1 MALIGIDLSGNL
13 SSIIQ
18 LAYFASFFILMFYGQ
33 RIQMSMMLVSVRRN
47 LGKLEKL
54 RTTAHNS
61 VLNSA
66 LRFKGDKK
74 AVETRIDRLTGS
86 FAIQR
91 VNMDLAGIVSKLEN
105 VINTYDHN
113 LRTEVKTMA
122 T

>member
-33 RIQMSMMLVSVRRN
+33 RIQMSMMLVSVKRN

-54 RTTAHNS
+54 RKKFHNS

-66 LRFKGDKK
+66 LRFKG
-74 AVETRIDRLTGS
+74 AFGSVETRIDRLTGS
-86 FAIQR
+86 FC
-91 VNMDLAGIVSKLEN
+91 VCSLNMDPAGIVG
-105 VINTYDHN
+105 
-113 LRTEVKTMA
+113 
-122 T
+122 